1 MTATERLIVHAIA
14 EEGYLEKA
22 TNHWLDDKTANAG
35 KGNFTKYARDLDKRY
50 IYNGPKN
57 GYDWCDV
64 FVDWNFIM
72 AFGEVLGLQ
81 MLCQLKGGYG
91 AGCTSSA
98 NYYKAC
104 NRFFRKT
111 PVVGDQV
118 FFTNDGGKTMC
129 HTGIVTGVKDG
140 RVHTVEG
147 NTSASPWMEPNGGCV
162 RNKSYALSY
171 NRIGGYGR
179 PNYALAQEVKEMT
192 KEEAKRIVKEKAGV
206 DDNSISYMADMY
218 KFGESL
224 IIKLA
229 EAMK

>member
-1 MTATERLIVHAIA
+1 MTAIEKLIKNAVA

-35 KGNFTKYARDLDKRY
+35 KSNYTKYARDLDSLKV
-50 IYNGPKN
+50 YNGPKN

-64 FVDWNFIM
+64 FVDWNFIQV
-72 AFGEVLGLQ
+72 FGLTTGLQ
-81 MLCQLKGGYG
+81 MLCQPKGGYG

-98 NYYKAC
+98 NYFKAC
-104 NRFFRKT
+104 GRFFKKN
-111 PVVGDQV
+111 PQVGDQI

-129 HTGIVTGVKDG
+129 HTGIVTAVKDG
-140 RVHTVEG
+140 KVFTIEG

-162 RNKSYALSY
+162 RQKSYTLAY

-179 PNYALAQEVKEMT
+179 PDYSLAKEDKPMGI
-192 KEEAKRIVKEKAGV
+192 KEAKELVKQKAGLS
-206 DDNSISYMADMY
+206 DETMLYLDLY
-218 KFGESL
+218 KYGDFL